1 MNKSDPS
8 GHNTGL
14 CYGGIY
20 GAATCSNV
28 VVGNSFVDN
37 LVLGPTNQVLNGFV
51 SVANVG
57 ADAFISVSTVIAPHG
72 PMLDNMAMTTPIPG
86 DDILAHTIFFTTL
99 KGAQWGG

>member
-1 MNKSDPS
+1 M
-8 GHNTGL
+8 
-14 CYGGIY
+14 
-20 GAATCSNV
+20 
-28 VVGNSFVDN
+28 
-37 LVLGPTNQVLNGFV
+37 LNGFV

-99 KGAQWGG
+99 KGAQWGGEVAWNVRNFYGKSANAS